1 MSSLTLTSLLASESA
16 YAQTNSTT
24 NDSNNGTSYAS
35 SSSLVNSVA
44 AKKVKV
50 GDIDVSYKMFGK
62 GQPLLLILG
71 FSQTMD
77 MWDPIVLYKLSSN
90 HIVIIFDNRGIGN
103 TTAGIKA
110 PSIPQFANDAAGLI
124 DALGISKP
132 ADVLGLSM
140 GGINCSRACTFAS
153 RQGGQAYYSCI

>member
-1 MSSLTLTSLLASESA
+1 MSSVLILALMSSLTLTSLLASERA

-71 FSQTMD
+71 FSQTMN
-77 MWDPIVLYKLSSN
+77 MWDPIVLHKFSPN
-90 HIVIIFDNRGIGN
+90 HTITIFQNPGIAN
-103 TTAGIKA
+103 PIPVSKA
-110 PSIPQFANDAAGLI
+110 PSSPQFANEA
-124 DALGISKP
+124 
-132 ADVLGLSM
+132 
-140 GGINCSRACTFAS
+140 
-153 RQGGQAYYSCI
+153 